1 MYQIRLKKSD
11 DAVLTLDMPEHIEEV
26 DLSPAVMFNVNYEK
40 LHEFNV
46 KIAEAEEEEDEEFE
60 VDRVEELMLM
70 VDCVAAYFDLKP
82 EVFDEVFSG
91 IGDDDFDT
99 DGAIDSINKIL
110 KALSI
115 VFAQYKF
122 TTPTEVNP
130 YSFVHKEV
138 KFIFPPYLI
147 DFLGELQVP
156 KLSVSQSIE
165 CLEVKRKMDEL
176 KKKRLENGLFSEKI
190 QLLALIARKEGES
203 FPKTQ
208 TGIDRLFKERS
219 LFFKDIKMKPG
230 YDAAFFLI
238 SSGIL

>member
-99 DGAIDSINKIL
+99 DNGFSGSVQFCLAVRDPQLADNPAVSTSEFFESDNNASGTAATPLLVIINVNAIAN
-110 KALSI
+110 
-115 VFAQYKF
+115 
-122 TTPTEVNP
+122 
-130 YSFVHKEV
+130 
-138 KFIFPPYLI
+138 
-147 DFLGELQVP
+147 
-156 KLSVSQSIE
+156 
-165 CLEVKRKMDEL
+165 C
-176 KKKRLENGLFSEKI
+176 
-190 QLLALIARKEGES
+190 
-203 FPKTQ
+203 
-208 TGIDRLFKERS
+208 
-219 LFFKDIKMKPG
+219 
-230 YDAAFFLI
+230 
-238 SSGIL
+238 